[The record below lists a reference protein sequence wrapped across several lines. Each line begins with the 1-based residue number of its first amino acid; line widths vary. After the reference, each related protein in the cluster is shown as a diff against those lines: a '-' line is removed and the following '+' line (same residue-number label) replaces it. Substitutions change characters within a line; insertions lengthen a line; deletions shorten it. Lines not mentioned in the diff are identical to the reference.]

1 MDALISIS
9 PVEVL
14 VNESPV
20 GEAVKVPV
28 TCPVIVGVGSASLSL

>member
-1 MDALISIS
+1 MDALRSIS

-14 VNESPV
+14 VNERPV